1 MKRILT
7 LVLAVMLV
15 CMSLSGC
22 GVPKDKPVTEVWLGD
37 TVDTVLQLEPG
48 LEKQYD
54 RTNTYLTYLSG
65 KRDCAGIEGFLAFQF
80 NPEKQTVVQVSWTA
94 TLQEADAQAAFD
106 KLYAEVEA
114 SFGKPNQINDN
125 RKTSADLA
133 PYVCFWNGKG
143 YLVTVSL
150 LKGLLEGTFN
160 CAYSVIIPLR

>member
-22 GVPKDKPVTEVWLGD
+22 DVPKDKPVTEVWLGD
-37 TVDTVLQLEPG
+37 SAETVNQLEPG
-48 LEKQYD
+48 LEARYD
-54 RTNTYLTYLSG
+54 QTRNLLTNLSG
-65 KRDCAGIEGFLAFQF
+65 ARDFDGLEGELSFRF
-80 NPEKQTVVQVSWTA
+80 NLETGNVGQIDWQA
-94 TLQEADAQAAFD
+94 TLPEADAQAAFD

-125 RKTSADLA
+125 RKTSDDLA

-143 YLVTVSL
+143 YMVSVSL
-150 LKGLLEGTFN
+150 TNGLLDGTYY
-160 CAYSVIIPLR
+160 CGYSVIVPLG

>member
-37 TVDTVLQLEPG
+37 SAETVNQLEPG
-48 LEKQYD
+48 LEARYD
-54 RTNTYLTYLSG
+54 QTRNLLTSLSG
-65 KRDCAGIEGFLAFQF
+65 ARDFDGLEGEISFRF
-80 NPEKQTVVQVSWTA
+80 NLETGKVGQIGWQA
-94 TLQEADAQAAFD
+94 TLPEADAQTAFD

-125 RKTSADLA
+125 RKTSDDLA

-143 YLVTVSL
+143 YIVTVSL
-150 LKGLLEGTFN
+150 LKGLLEDTYN
-160 CAYSVIIPLR
+160 CAYSVMIPLR

>member
-1 MKRILT
+1 MKRS
-7 LVLAVMLV
+7 VFCALAAALA
-15 CMSLSGC
+15 CLSLFGC

-54 RTNTYLTYLSG
+54 RTNTYLRFLSG
-65 KRDCAGIEGFLAFQF
+65 KRDYAGIGGFLAFQF

-94 TLQEADAQAAFD
+94 TLPEEGAQAAFD

-125 RKTSADLA
+125 RKTSDDLA

-150 LKGLLEGTFN
+150 LKGLLEDTYN
-160 CAYSVIIPLR
+160 CAYSVMIPLR